1 MVMVMVTIIII
12 IIIITVLSVGCMNH
26 LNAENQGNNNI
37 QHFQSIATP
46 LMLRYKHNM
55 CYLHAWSVST
65 VVKCILKSFSAFPL
79 TESKAFFVKGR
90 HNVNVS
96 KMINRIEARYMGIGL
111 VYYTRPQTS
120 NLTIYF

>member
-1 MVMVMVTIIII
+1 MVMVMVTIIIII

-96 KMINRIEARYMGIGL
+96 KMINRIEARYKFAL
-111 VYYTRPQTS
+111 
-120 NLTIYF
+120 L